1 VWKTVLK
8 DVLKPVDL
16 SSKLKKGEIK
26 GMLIFGE
33 DPLNVKENEKYF
45 NGLEFLL
52 VCDAHHTDTT
62 DEADVVLPAANH
74 IEQSG
79 TYTRCDN
86 KVQKS
91 SKLVNGLNSYENW
104 QLISQLASRFVDGFK
119 YNSSSEIFNEIK
131 EVNRFYKYSEID
143 KSWMKEYFN
152 NGFANRKLSFSVHS
166 ADFSTFDNTK
176 YNIHYQDNYYFNS
189 VKNKLV

>member
-1 VWKTVLK
+1 
-8 DVLKPVDL
+8 
-16 SSKLKKGEIK
+16 
-26 GMLIFGE
+26 MLIFGE

-45 NGLEFLL
+45 NGVEFLL
-52 VCDAHHTDTT
+52 VSDAYHTNTT

-91 SKLVNGLNSYENW
+91 NKIVNGINEYENW
-104 QLISQLASRFVDGFK
+104 QLISQLASHFAAGFN
-119 YNSSSEIFNEIK
+119 YSSSEEIFNEIRK
-131 EVNRFYKYSEID
+131 VNRFYKYSGIE

-152 NGFANRKLSFSVHS
+152 NGFTENKLFFSEHKT
-166 ADFSTFDNTK
+166 DFSTLDPIK
-176 YNIHYQDNYYFNS
+176 QLIHYQDNYYFRD
-189 VKNKLV
+189 VKNKLVG